1 MQHQIKE
8 ISAHE
13 SVTIFRALGSLSRAR
28 ILELLSERE
37 MNIGE
42 ISTALA
48 LTQPSI
54 TKHIQILEEAGL
66 VTSDYV
72 AAPQGMQKRCRSVF
86 ERLLVDLAP
95 RASQSAPRASQSDGF
110 AEIELPVGMFATVD
124 PHPTCGLASRE
135 KIIGIL
141 DAPVSFFLPERANAE
156 ILWTSAGSIEYA
168 FPNTLPSGARVKAI
182 ELVMEAGSEAPGYKN
197 NWPSDITLWVN
208 DVEVGTW
215 TSPGDFGGTRGQLN
229 PGWYPDNMNQWGVLQ
244 HEPVGRAENVECERA
259 RRGAGWDT
267 GFGCESG
274 RTEHSPLDADQSA
287 HRCSAGCEESRRE
300 ESRRVH
306 ALWARIWQLPIGV
319 GLADSARAAHGT
331 GFVRASA
338 RGNRKLLPLLVGPLL
353 TLSLGRCPSPHH
365 PC

>member
-95 RASQSAPRASQSDGF
+95 RASQSDGF

-197 NWPSDITLWVN
+197 DWPSDITLWVN

-229 PGWYPDNMNQWGVLQ
+229 PGWYPDNMNQWGVLKTWSVNE
-244 HEPVGRAENVECERA
+244 HGSELDGAPVSDVKVDALNIHPWTPTKVRIGVRPDAKNQGGFTLFGR
-259 RRGAGWDT
+259 
-267 GFGCESG
+267 GFGNYQLGLVLRIRHE
-274 RTEHSPLDADQSA
+274 RDAVPVS
-287 HRCSAGCEESRRE
+287 
-300 ESRRVH
+300 
-306 ALWARIWQLPIGV
+306 
-319 GLADSARAAHGT
+319 
-331 GFVRASA
+331 
-338 RGNRKLLPLLVGPLL
+338 
-353 TLSLGRCPSPHH
+353 
-365 PC
+365 